1 MGLSIQ
7 ERLKD
12 LRVERDLTLEQ
23 LAKQTHLSK
32 SVLEIPSC
40 ADRQRTWIFP
50 CSWLSLKS
58 MEMAQRQSKCRAQ
71 VGFAEKSKPA
81 EGKKIG
87 ERQSWNR

>member
-58 MEMAQRQSKCRAQ
+58 MERRSDKASAGRKSDFLKNPNPQRRRK
-71 VGFAEKSKPA
+71 
-81 EGKKIG
+81 
-87 ERQSWNR
+87 